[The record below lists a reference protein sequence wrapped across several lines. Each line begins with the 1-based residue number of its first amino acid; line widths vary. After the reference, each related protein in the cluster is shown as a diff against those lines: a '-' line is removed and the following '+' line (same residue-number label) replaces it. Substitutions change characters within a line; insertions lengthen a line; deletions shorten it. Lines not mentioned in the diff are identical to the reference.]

1 MERTACNNTKASG
14 RIEPDFMRDGMMGLV
29 TGDALGVPVQFR
41 SREEI
46 AERQAGT
53 VRLPGQ
59 EEIVNHPAGPV
70 TGMEGFGT
78 YNMPPGTWSDDSSM
92 ALATL
97 ESIRRLGAVDPDDMM
112 ENFLRWEFEGA
123 FTPFG
128 YAFDEGNTC
137 SSAIWRYRD
146 ERDWRTCGKTGD
158 HANGNGALMRI
169 LPVCIYYVERQKNVC
184 TPDDEAIDGIHTA
197 TMLTHNHLRAK
208 MASGLYYFM
217 VKSIIRARETARETA
232 LPEQGADLVPVQASG
247 HANAAGP
254 ASDTAPAEG
263 LAAAAQ
269 ANPVNAAA
277 SETKAAAAAPGL
289 TTFLQRG
296 LDEGF
301 AYYRQDFRNLTE
313 MARFSRL
320 YDLGKFRDV
329 PEDGIRSTGYVL
341 DSLEAAVWCLITTG
355 SLRDA
360 LLKAVNLGDD
370 TDTVA
375 AIAGGLAG
383 LYYGYDAI
391 PAEWLEA
398 LQGKEVLESVDKN
411 YVNRS

>member
-1 MERTACNNTKASG
+1 MERTVCNNTKAPARG
-14 RIEPDFMRDGMMGLV
+14 EPDFMRDGMLGLV

-46 AERQAGT
+46 ASRQARM

-59 EEIVNHPAGPV
+59 EKIVNHPAGPV

-97 ESIRRLGAVDPDDMM
+97 ESIRRLGTVDPDDIMG
-112 ENFLRWEFEGA
+112 NFLRWEFEGA

-137 SSAIWRYRD
+137 SNAIWRYRD

-184 TPDDEAIDGIHTA
+184 TSDDEAIDGIHTA

-217 VKSIIRARETARETA
+217 VKSIIWARETA
-232 LPEQGADLVPVQASG
+232 LSERAADAAPASASG

-269 ANPVNAAA
+269 ACASGHVNAAGPA
-277 SETKAAAAAPGL
+277 ATAAVRESARHEETVPAL
-289 TTFLQRG
+289 ITLLQRG
-296 LDEGF
+296 LEEGF
-301 AYYRQDFRNLTE
+301 AYYRRDFRNLTE
-313 MARFSRL
+313 MARYSRL
-320 YDLGKFRDV
+320 YDLGRFRNV
-329 PEDGIRSTGYVL
+329 PENGIRSTGYVL

-360 LLKAVNLGDD
+360 LLKAVNLGED

-383 LYYGYDAI
+383 LYYGYGAI
-391 PAEWLEA
+391 PAEWREA
-398 LQGKEVLESVDKN
+398 LQGKEVLEML
-411 YVNRS
+411 

>member
-1 MERTACNNTKASG
+1 MTNMETG
-14 RIEPDFMRDGMMGLV
+14 RIERMGKKTDFMRDGMMGLI

-41 SREEI
+41 SWEEI
-46 AERQAGT
+46 AQRETWT
-53 VRLPGQ
+53 VQLPGQ
-59 EEIVNHPAGPV
+59 EKIVNHPAGPV

-97 ESIRRLGAVDPDDMM
+97 ESIRRLGAVNPDDIM

-137 SSAIWRYRD
+137 SNAIWRYRD

-184 TPDDEAIDGIHTA
+184 TSDDEAIDGIHTA

-217 VKSIIRARETARETA
+217 VKSIIRAREE
-232 LPEQGADLVPVQASG
+232 LS
-247 HANAAGP
+247 ANAAGP
-254 ASDTAPAEG
+254 ASDTAAAEG

-269 ANPVNAAA
+269 ANPVNATA
-277 SETKAAAAAPGL
+277 SETKAAAAAPALITLLQQGL
-289 TTFLQRG
+289 N
-296 LDEGF
+296 EGF

-329 PEDGIRSTGYVL
+329 PEDEIRSTGYVL

-383 LYYGYDAI
+383 LYYGYGAI
-391 PAEWLEA
+391 PAEWREA
-398 LQGKEVLESVDKN
+398 LQGKEVLESVLA
-411 YVNRS
+411 

>member
-1 MERTACNNTKASG
+1 MERTVCNNTKAPARG
-14 RIEPDFMRDGMMGLV
+14 EPDFMRDGMMGLV

-46 AERQAGT
+46 ATRQAGT

-97 ESIRRLGAVDPDDMM
+97 ESIRRLGTVDPDDIMG
-112 ENFLRWEFEGA
+112 NFLRWEFEGA

-137 SSAIWRYRD
+137 SNAIWRYRD

-184 TPDDEAIDGIHTA
+184 TSDDEAIDGIHTA

-217 VKSIIRARETARETA
+217 VKSIIRARET
-232 LPEQGADLVPVQASG
+232 DS
-247 HANAAGP
+247 ANAAGP

-289 TTFLQRG
+289 TTLLQRG

-320 YDLGKFRDV
+320 YDLGRFRDV
-329 PEDGIRSTGYVL
+329 PEDEIRSSGYVL
-341 DSLEAAVWCLITTG
+341 DSLEAAVWCLITTV

-370 TDTVA
+370 TDSVA

-383 LYYGYDAI
+383 VYYGYGAI

-398 LQGKEVLESVDKN
+398 LQGKEVLESVL
-411 YVNRS
+411 V